1 MILDPS
7 GRGPT
12 ARQLTLSGLAVL
24 ATMVLLLSL
33 LALRYT
39 GYFEAKVPVTVTLTS
54 TGDGLPARADVKF
67 RGMVVGAVSAVDVV
81 AAGQSQEVF
90 VDLKPAVA
98 ETIPDNVTAR
108 VIPNNLFGVTA
119 IELVDNGPTEGVL
132 HAGSTIAEDTSAGT
146 VQLQTTL
153 TVLRD
158 VLDNIQPEKLGRVLA
173 TFSAALD
180 PGARVPGSTIERL
193 DNWITQVR
201 AIDGVGEL
209 LGDLGRATTALS
221 QSAPELVGVLSESVT
236 TARTLTERRDK
247 LIALLANA
255 SGAVDSV
262 NSLFARNPNAAKEL
276 VPGLDELFGSLA
288 RDPDAIPYTAANLNA
303 TLEKMQSVFSFGP
316 RKQMVWKMDVSFTPF
331 QQYTAEDCPHY
342 GDMYGPR
349 CGGPT
354 VPTVAPPQEYP
365 PQMLP
370 RRLDSAGPAP
380 AAIPVPGVAPAP
392 AQPGAPAIPGLPFI
406 PGLPAIPGITAPA
419 PAAPAPAGAVPGAAG
434 SAPGGVVPGAAGR
447 GPGGAAPGAAGSAPG
462 GAAPGAAGAPAGS
475 APGAAGAAPAAVAPG
490 PADAAPAVS
499 GPGSGGALPD
509 VAAPG
514 GARVDSTGGAPVAAP
529 VPAGPK
535 RVVPLSGA
543 TGARPVATVRG
554 HAAVAQIV
562 GGKPTAA
569 QLLLLTPLLAGGSV
583 EVYA

>member
-81 AAGQSQEVF
+81 AAGQRQEVF

-119 IELVDNGPTEGVL
+119 IELVDNGPSEGVL
-132 HAGSTIAEDTSAGT
+132 HAGSTIAEDTSVGT

-221 QSAPELVGVLSESVT
+221 QSAPELVGVLAESVT
-236 TARTLTERRDK
+236 TARTLTERRDE

-262 NSLFARNPNAAKEL
+262 NSLFAGNPNAAKEL

-331 QQYTAEDCPHY
+331 QQYTAEDCPRY
-342 GDMYGPR
+342 GEMTGPR
-349 CGGPT
+349 CGGPS

-370 RRLDSAGPAP
+370 RRLDSAGSAP
-380 AAIPVPGVAPAP
+380 AVIPVPGVAPAP
-392 AQPGAPAIPGLPFI
+392 AHPGAPAVPGLPFI
-406 PGLPAIPGITAPA
+406 PGLPAIPGITAPL
-419 PAAPAPAGAVPGAAG
+419 PG
-434 SAPGGVVPGAAGR
+434 PP
-447 GPGGAAPGAAGSAPG
+447 GPGGAAPGIGGAAPAAGLPGPASSVPGPASSAPGAAGSAPG
-462 GAAPGAAGAPAGS
+462 PAGS
-475 APGAAGAAPAAVAPG
+475 APAAGVPGSAGSTPG
-490 PADAAPAVS
+490 PADSAPNGGTTPGTAPNGVAPAATGRSASASATQAAAS
-499 GPGSGGALPD
+499 G
-509 VAAPG
+509 
-514 GARVDSTGGAPVAAP
+514 
-529 VPAGPK
+529 PAGPQ
-535 RVVPLSGA
+535 RMVPLPAS
-543 TGARPVATVRG
+543 GARPVTTVRG
-554 HAAVAQIV
+554 HAAVAEIV
-562 GGKPTAA
+562 GGKPTAT

>member
-24 ATMVLLLSL
+24 ATMVLLLGL

-39 GYFEAKVPVTVTLTS
+39 GYFEAKVPVTVMLTS

-81 AAGQSQEVF
+81 AAGQRQEVF

-119 IELVDNGPTEGVL
+119 IELVDNGPSEGVL
-132 HAGSTIAEDTSAGT
+132 HAGATIAEDTSAGT

-303 TLEKMQSVFSFGP
+303 TLEKMQSVFRFGP
-316 RKQMVWKMDVSFTPF
+316 RKQMVWKLDVSFTPF
-331 QQYTAEDCPHY
+331 QQYTAEDCPRY
-342 GDMYGPR
+342 GQMYGPR

-354 VPTVAPPQEYP
+354 VPTVAPPQEFP

-370 RRLDSAGPAP
+370 RRLDSAVPAP
-380 AAIPVPGVAPAP
+380 AAVPVPGVPSAP
-392 AQPGAPAIPGLPFI
+392 AQPGAPAVPGLPFI
-406 PGLPAIPGITAPA
+406 PGLPAIPGITAPPPGA
-419 PAAPAPAGAVPGAAG
+419 PGTAGAAPAGDLPGSRGPTAGPAGPQPNAATTPGT
-434 SAPGGVVPGAAGR
+434 AP
-447 GPGGAAPGAAGSAPG
+447 S
-462 GAAPGAAGAPAGS
+462 
-475 APGAAGAAPAAVAPG
+475 GAAPAAVPG
-490 PADAAPAVS
+490 RSTSAGATPAAAS
-499 GPGSGGALPD
+499 F
-509 VAAPG
+509 
-514 GARVDSTGGAPVAAP
+514 
-529 VPAGPK
+529 PAGPQ
-535 RVVPLSGA
+535 RMVPLPAS
-543 TGARPVATVRG
+543 GARPVTTVRG

-562 GGKPTAA
+562 GGKPNAA

>member
-12 ARQLTLSGLAVL
+12 ARQLTLSGLAVM
-24 ATMVLLLSL
+24 ATIVMLLGL

-39 GYFEAKVPVTVTLTS
+39 GYFEARVPVTVTLTS

-81 AAGQSQEVF
+81 AAGQRQEVA
-90 VDLKPAVA
+90 VDLKPMVA

-119 IELVDNGPTEGVL
+119 IELVDNGPSDGVL
-132 HAGSTIAEDTSAGT
+132 HAGSAIAEDTSVGT

-158 VLDNIQPEKLGRVLA
+158 VLNNIQPDKLGRVLA

-201 AIDGVGEL
+201 SIDGIGEL

-236 TARTLTERRDK
+236 TARTLTERRDD

-255 SGAVDSV
+255 SGAVDAV

-288 RDPDAIPYTAANLNA
+288 RDADAIPATAANLNA
-303 TLEKMQSVFSFGP
+303 TLQKMQSVFGFGP

-331 QQYTAEDCPHY
+331 QQYTAEDCPRY
-342 GDMYGPR
+342 GQMYGPR

-354 VPTVAPPQEYP
+354 VPQVAPPQEFP

-380 AAIPVPGVAPAP
+380 APVPVPGIAA

-406 PGLPAIPGITAPA
+406 PGLPAIPGITAPVPGA
-419 PAAPAPAGAVPGAAG
+419 PASADVAPGEAEPEATTPNGIAPAG
-434 SAPGGVVPGAAGR
+434 
-447 GPGGAAPGAAGSAPG
+447 GPPADAAPGESTRDGVAPV
-462 GAAPGAAGAPAGS
+462 GASPGATAPAGS
-475 APGAAGAAPAAVAPG
+475 ASNGAAA
-490 PADAAPAVS
+490 
-499 GPGSGGALPD
+499 ALPTL
-509 VAAPG
+509 
-514 GARVDSTGGAPVAAP
+514 GASGSTGATV
-529 VPAGPK
+529 AGPR
-535 RVVPLSGA
+535 RVVPTPGRA
-543 TGARPVATVRG
+543 PVATVRG
-554 HAAVAQIV
+554 HAAVAQVV
-562 GGKPTAA
+562 GGRPNAA
-569 QLLLLTPLLAGGSV
+569 QLLLLTPLLAGGTV

>member
-12 ARQLTLSGLAVL
+12 ARQLTLSGLAVM
-24 ATMVLLLSL
+24 ATMVLLLTL

-119 IELVDNGPTEGVL
+119 IELVDNGPSEGVL
-132 HAGSTIAEDTSAGT
+132 HEGATIAEDTSAGT

-201 AIDGVGEL
+201 SIDGVGEL

-380 AAIPVPGVAPAP
+380 APIPVPGVAPVP
-392 AQPGAPAIPGLPFI
+392 AQPGAPAVPGLPFI
-406 PGLPAIPGITAPA
+406 PGLPAIPGITAPL
-419 PAAPAPAGAVPGAAG
+419 PGAAAPAGASPGPGVAPAGAPPGAADTEPG
-434 SAPGGVVPGAAGR
+434 AAVPGPGAASAPGIAGAA
-447 GPGGAAPGAAGSAPG
+447 PTGAAPGQS
-462 GAAPGAAGAPAGS
+462 
-475 APGAAGAAPAAVAPG
+475 GAAPAASVPGSRDSAPVPVG
-490 PADAAPAVS
+490 TVTGGNRVDAAS
-499 GPGSGGALPD
+499 GASVTASG
-509 VAAPG
+509 
-514 GARVDSTGGAPVAAP
+514 
-529 VPAGPK
+529 PAGPK
-535 RVVPLSGA
+535 RVVPVSGA
-543 TGARPVATVRG
+543 SAPAPGARPIATVRG

>member
-12 ARQLTLSGLAVL
+12 ARQLTLSGLAVMG
-24 ATMVLLLSL
+24 TIVLLLGL

-81 AAGQSQEVF
+81 AAGQRQEVA
-90 VDLKPAVA
+90 VDLNPVVA

-119 IELVDNGPTEGVL
+119 IELVDNGPSDGVL
-132 HAGSTIAEDTSAGT
+132 HEGSAIAEDTSAGT

-193 DNWITQVR
+193 DNWITQVHS
-201 AIDGVGEL
+201 IEGIGEL

-236 TARTLTERRDK
+236 TARTLTERREN

-288 RDPDAIPYTAANLNA
+288 RDAEAIPSTAANLNT
-303 TLEKMQSVFSFGP
+303 TLQKMQSVFGFGP

-342 GDMYGPR
+342 GGMYGPR

-354 VPTVAPPQEYP
+354 VPQVAPPQEYP
-365 PQMLP
+365 PHMLP

-380 AAIPVPGVAPAP
+380 ATNPLPGVAPAP
-392 AQPGAPAIPGLPFI
+392 AQPGTSVIPGLPFI
-406 PGLPAIPGITAPA
+406 PGLPAIPGITVPSAPA
-419 PAAPAPAGAVPGAAG
+419 PAASGQTAPGGTAAEGAVPN
-434 SAPGGVVPGAAGR
+434 
-447 GPGGAAPGAAGSAPG
+447 
-462 GAAPGAAGAPAGS
+462 
-475 APGAAGAAPAAVAPG
+475 GAAPAVAPG
-490 PADAAPAVS
+490 QPGSDRGVSAGNPPVDAVS
-499 GPGSGGALPD
+499 PGEAGTGA
-509 VAAPG
+509 
-514 GARVDSTGGAPVAAP
+514 
-529 VPAGPK
+529 VPAGP
-535 RVVPLSGA
+535 RRMVPVSDA
-543 TGARPVATVRG
+543 TVSGARPTATVRG
-554 HAAVAQIV
+554 HAAVAEIV
-562 GGKPTAA
+562 GGKPNTA
-569 QLLLLTPLLAGGSV
+569 QLLLLTPLLAGGAV
-583 EVYA
+583 EVYT

>member
-24 ATMVLLLSL
+24 ATVIVLLGL

-81 AAGQSQEVF
+81 AAGQRQEVA
-90 VDLKPAVA
+90 VDLKPVVA

-119 IELVDNGPTEGVL
+119 IELVDNGPSEGVL
-132 HAGSTIAEDTSAGT
+132 RAGSTIEEDTSAGT

-288 RDPDAIPYTAANLNA
+288 RDPEAIPYTAANLNA
-303 TLEKMQSVFSFGP
+303 TLGKMQSVFRFGP

-331 QQYTAEDCPHY
+331 QQYTAEDCPRY
-342 GDMYGPR
+342 GEMTGPR

-380 AAIPVPGVAPAP
+380 AAFPVPGVPSAPG
-392 AQPGAPAIPGLPFI
+392 QPGAPAVPGLPFI
-406 PGLPAIPGITAPA
+406 PGLPAIPGITAPL
-419 PAAPAPAGAVPGAAG
+419 PGA
-434 SAPGGVVPGAAGR
+434 P
-447 GPGGAAPGAAGSAPG
+447 
-462 GAAPGAAGAPAGS
+462 
-475 APGAAGAAPAAVAPG
+475 GAAPAAGVPGPAGSTPGQAGSVPGGVPAGAAAPAAGMPGSGDAAPG
-490 PADAAPAVS
+490 PADSLPNGGTTPGVAPNGAAPA
-499 GPGSGGALPD
+499 
-509 VAAPG
+509 AAPG
-514 GARVDSTGGAPVAAP
+514 GPASSGAAP
-529 VPAGPK
+529 ASASIPAGPQ
-535 RVVPLSGA
+535 RMVPLPASGP
-543 TGARPVATVRG
+543 RPVTTVRG
-554 HAAVAQIV
+554 HAAVAEIV
-562 GGKPTAA
+562 GGKPNAA